1 MQKKYLLDTCIWRD
15 FYEARIGR
23 GGRLLG
29 KSAAALFLGLAV
41 SRSEVLVPEIVI
53 WELKKDYSEDEVNN
67 IISIAKELLS
77 ISIVLASAEQ
87 TDEAERLSISR
98 DLPFADCLI
107 AVMARDD
114 AAISVSND
122 QHLLVCLADVVKTVL
137 PQDAVRNAS

>member
-29 KSAAALFLGLAV
+29 KSAAALFLDLAV
-41 SRSEVLVPEIVI
+41 SKSEVLVPEIVI
-53 WELKKDYSEDEVNN
+53 WELKKDYSEVNN

-107 AVMARDD
+107 VVMARDD

-122 QHLLVCLADVVKTVL
+122 RRLLVCLADVVKTVL

>member
-29 KSAAALFLGLAV
+29 KSAAALFLDLAV
-41 SRSEVLVPEIVI
+41 SKSEVLVPEIVI
-53 WELKKDYSEDEVNN
+53 WELKKDYSEVNN

-122 QHLLVCLADVVKTVL
+122 RHLLVCLADVVKTVL